1 MTSSEEDNLPV
12 NKEEV
17 VEPLMEGNLEENSLM
32 ETADTEPARL
42 VNYSIYES
50 TSDPNDPVKAY
61 MKEMGH
67 VPLLT
72 KNEEVEISRRIEQA
86 KHDLKKTLLGLP
98 FTIKKIF
105 ALADMA
111 RKGKVPI
118 GEIISVPEEDKG
130 ALKDVSKDFFRAIT
144 AIKRQYTR
152 YQTLISLS
160 EGETASAALQPEAES
175 KLEAIRDDINQRMMA
190 LNLREELLS
199 EIFSFLRQ
207 AVEQS
212 EDALMLTYHY
222 EKRLNHP
229 LTALNN
235 LTGKKLKVLHKRTG
249 LPAEELTN
257 MAQRYALATYNL
269 EQIEELLGLSVVE
282 IKGTLV
288 KIDELERRA
297 VEAKGELIEANL
309 RLVVSIAKKYA
320 NRGMSLADLIQ
331 EGNIGLMRAVEKFEY
346 RRGYKFSTYATW
358 WIRQAITRSIAD
370 QARTIRIPVHMVEV
384 LNKMMRVLRDLVQ
397 TYGTEPTTEQI
408 AEKMELSVE
417 KVRKILKIVKEPIS
431 LDTPIGSEDNNSQL
445 QDFIQDNDSPS
456 PLDSVISSDIKYHVD
471 KALQTL
477 TSKEELV
484 LRKRFGIGKEDS
496 ATLEEVGQ
504 EFEVTRE
511 RIRQIE
517 AKALRKL
524 RHPER
529 SKWLKNFLERP

>member
-1 MTSSEEDNLPV
+1 MTSPKENSLSV
-12 NKEEV
+12 NEEEV
-17 VEPLMEGNLEENSLM
+17 AEPLLEENSLM
-32 ETADTEPARL
+32 NITDNDTETEPARL
-42 VNYSIYES
+42 VNYSVYES
-50 TSDPNDPVKAY
+50 TSDPNDPVKTY

-72 KNEEVEISRRIEQA
+72 KNEEIEISRKIEQI
-86 KHDLKKTLLGLP
+86 KHDLKKTLFALP

-118 GEIISVPEEDKG
+118 DEIISVPEEDKDS
-130 ALKDVSKDFFRAIT
+130 LKEISADFFRTIT
-144 AIKRQYTR
+144 AVKRQYTR
-152 YQTLISLS
+152 YQTLLNSKS
-160 EGETASAALQPEAES
+160 ETDSSSQPEAGN
-175 KLEAIRDDINQRMMA
+175 KLAQIRDDINQRMMA

-199 EIFSFLRQ
+199 EIFNFLRQ

-222 EKRLNHP
+222 EKRLKHP

-249 LPAEELTN
+249 LPTEELTN
-257 MAQRYALATYNL
+257 MAQRYALAKYNL
-269 EQIEELLGLSVVE
+269 EQIEDLLGLSVVE
-282 IKGTLV
+282 IKDALV
-288 KIDELERRA
+288 KIDELEQKV

-309 RLVVSIAKKYA
+309 RLVVSIAKKYV

-331 EGNIGLMRAVEKFEY
+331 EGNMGLMRAVEKFEY

-358 WIRQAITRSIAD
+358 WIRQAITRAIAD
-370 QARTIRIPVHMVEV
+370 QARTIRIPVHMVEI
-384 LNKMMRVLRDLVQ
+384 LNKMLRVSRDLVQ
-397 TYGTEPTTEQI
+397 TYGMEPTTEQI
-408 AEKMELSVE
+408 AEKMDLSVE

-431 LDTPIGSEDNNSQL
+431 LDTPIGSEDNSQL

-456 PLDSVISSDIKYHVD
+456 PLDSVIHSDIKYHVD
-471 KALQTL
+471 KALRAL
-477 TSKEELV
+477 TSKEERV

-504 EFEVTRE
+504 EFAVTRE

-517 AKALRKL
+517 SKALRKL

>member
-1 MTSSEEDNLPV
+1 MTNSEEDNLPV
-12 NKEEV
+12 NAEEV
-17 VEPLMEGNLEENSLM
+17 AAPILEENSVLDI
-32 ETADTEPARL
+32 ADTEPARL

-67 VPLLT
+67 VPLLS

-105 ALADMA
+105 ELADMA

-118 GEIISVPEEDKG
+118 DEIISVPEEDKSE
-130 ALKDVSKDFFRAIT
+130 LKEVSGEFFRAIT

-152 YQTLISLS
+152 YQSLLL
-160 EGETASAALQPEAES
+160 SANENTSVSSQPETDN
-175 KLEAIRDDINQRMMA
+175 KLEKIRDNINQRMMA

-222 EKRLNHP
+222 EKKLNHP

-257 MAQRYALATYNL
+257 MAQRYALAKYNL

-282 IKGTLV
+282 IKDTLL
-288 KIDELERRA
+288 KIDELDRRA
-297 VEAKGELIEANL
+297 VDAKDALIEANL
-309 RLVVSIAKKYA
+309 RLVVSIAKKYV

-370 QARTIRIPVHMVEV
+370 QARTIRIPVHMVEI
-384 LNKMMRVLRDLVQ
+384 LNRMLRVSRDLVQ

-408 AEKMELSVE
+408 AEKMDLSVE
-417 KVRKILKIVKEPIS
+417 KVRKVLKIAKEPIS
-431 LDTPIGSEDNNSQL
+431 LDTPIGMEDNNSQL

-456 PLDSVISSDIKYHVD
+456 PLDSVIRSDIKFHVD
-471 KALQTL
+471 QALQTL
-477 TSKEELV
+477 TSKEERV

-496 ATLEEVGQ
+496 STLEEVGQ
-504 EFEVTRE
+504 EFELTRE

-517 AKALRKL
+517 SKALRKL
-524 RHPER
+524 RHPAR